1 MKRRFSLFT
10 YPVMDM
16 KAAEAMLNRRAEQ
29 GWRLEK
35 IRLGLLASFVP
46 AEAPVCYCIDWIDP
60 VLHPDRPSYAA
71 LLAEAGWRR
80 RALVGSWAVYE
91 APAGTLPIQTD
102 SALEYQRFR
111 KKVLRRTAI
120 SGGILGA
127 VCLLILLVVA
137 LALANGGRYSWA
149 RLAEALAYSNSS
161 AAFPLLVLLGL
172 AGGCLWLGRMALR
185 LRQWKRAARAGEPFP
200 VPGRV
205 SAGAARALTLLAW
218 LCLAAVLAAMAL
230 DILDGKARVGWAVGL
245 AAGGLLAGKLYPDMD
260 EELARRQRRLAL
272 GALVLAG
279 VVLIAPWA
287 VPSGL
292 TDPLYPRRP
301 MESVRLLPEEGT
313 YYVPLSGQ
321 ASLLASYDRWE
332 EGAENRPAWLNGE
345 CWYIRSDLLAGRV
358 AEEYLEELGPE
369 AAELPGFEGVWT
381 GPVTWPSGRT
391 GEGWL
396 LRRGNALLWLEG
408 SGIDLDR
415 TVLHDLLER
424 LDGVG

>member
-10 YPVMDM
+10 YPVMDI
-16 KAAEAMLNRRAEQ
+16 KAAEGALNRKAAE
-29 GWRLEK
+29 GWRLE
-35 IRLGLLASFVP
+35 RLWLGLLASFVP
-46 AEAPVCYCIDWIDP
+46 AEGPVRYCIDWIDP
-60 VLHPDRPSYAA
+60 ALRPDRPSYAA

-120 SGGILGA
+120 SGGIMGA

-149 RLAEALAYSNSS
+149 HLAEALAHSNSS

-185 LRQWKRAARAGEPFP
+185 LWQWKRAAEAGEPFP

-205 SAGAARALTLLAW
+205 SAGAARLCVLLGWAW
-218 LCLAAVLAAMAL
+218 GLLILAALAL
-230 DILDGKARVGWAVGL
+230 DILDDKVNTGWALGL
-245 AAGGLLAGKLYPDMD
+245 AVGGFLAGKLYPDMD
-260 EELARRQRRLAL
+260 EELRRRQRRLAW
-272 GALVLAG
+272 GAVALAAAVLLVPL
-279 VVLIAPWA
+279 LTPD
-287 VPSGL
+287 GL

-301 MESVRLLPEEGT
+301 MENVRLLAEEGS

-332 EGAENRPAWLNGE
+332 EGAENRSAWLNGE

>member
-16 KAAEAMLNRRAEQ
+16 KAAEAALNRRAEQ

-46 AEAPVCYCIDWIDP
+46 AEEQVCYCIDWIDP

-161 AAFPLLVLLGL
+161 AAFLLLVLLGL

-292 TDPLYPRRP
+292 TAPLYPDLP
-301 MESVRLLPEEGT
+301 PKGVRVLPEAG
-313 YYVPLSGQ
+313 YYRVALSEER
-321 ASLLASYDRWE
+321 SLLAAYSRWQ
-332 EGAENRPAWLNGE
+332 EGAEDQTSYLMGE
-345 CWYIRSDLLAGRV
+345 YWSLRSDFLADRLT
-358 AEEYLEELGPE
+358 EECRAELG
-369 AAELPGFEGVWT
+369 AAEELPGFESVWT
-381 GPVTWPSGRT
+381 GPVTWASG
-391 GEGWL
+391 GQGDAYL
-396 LRRGNALLWLEG
+396 IRRGNAVLRLECDVPLAG
-408 SGIDLDR
+408 AA
-415 TVLHDLLER
+415 
-424 LDGVG
+424 LDGVITWLEDG